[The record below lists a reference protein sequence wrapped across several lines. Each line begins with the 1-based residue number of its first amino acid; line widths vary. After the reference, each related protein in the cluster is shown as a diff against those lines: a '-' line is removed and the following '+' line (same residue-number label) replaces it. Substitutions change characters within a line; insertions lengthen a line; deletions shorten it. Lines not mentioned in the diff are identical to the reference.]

1 MRYNRDMNDY
11 VERLLQETAPQS
23 ARYHDLEAQLELPEV
38 AGDGRLYRHLADK
51 ARCLR
56 GWAEAHD
63 RLQEA
68 VEAWE
73 RNREEGAKADKDL
86 APLYQEEG
94 VGLSARVEELADD
107 LAAMLSFRSDGG
119 DLPCTMTI
127 RPDGSNMDFARE
139 IGRTYQRYLAEQGVD
154 CTLSEVDK
162 LVRLDVGPTGYGLL
176 RREAGLNKRVQGGA
190 ATVAVMPEVSRE
202 RIVIDPEDVRVD
214 IYRSSGKGGQNI
226 NKVETAVRVTHLPTG
241 TVVTCQDERSQL
253 ANKKRAMEHLQQ
265 RLQSDIDRLSHDRY
279 VGERD
284 SQVRDRSNAIRV
296 WDEQKGWLRDTRT
309 DVKVS
314 LREASR
320 GQIHRLIVAA
330 ATQDKR

>member
-1 MRYNRDMNDY
+1 
-11 VERLLQETAPQS
+11 
-23 ARYHDLEAQLELPEV
+23 
-38 AGDGRLYRHLADK
+38 
-51 ARCLR
+51 
-56 GWAEAHD
+56 
-63 RLQEA
+63 
-68 VEAWE
+68 
-73 RNREEGAKADKDL
+73 
-86 APLYQEEG
+86 
-94 VGLSARVEELADD
+94 
-107 LAAMLSFRSDGG
+107 
-119 DLPCTMTI
+119 
-127 RPDGSNMDFARE
+127 
-139 IGRTYQRYLAEQGVD
+139 TYQRYLAEQGVD
-154 CTLSEVDK
+154 CTLFEVDK

-176 RREAGLNKRVQGGA
+176 RREVGLNKRVQGGA
-190 ATVAVMPEVSRE
+190 ATVAVMPEVARDK
-202 RIVIDPEDVRVD
+202 IVLDPEDIRVD

-253 ANKKRAMEHLQQ
+253 ANKKRAMEHLVE
-265 RLQSDIDRLSHDRY
+265 RLQADRDRLAHAQY

-320 GQIHRLIVAA
+320 GQIHRLIVAV